1 MTAEEK
7 AAIAWVEGLS
17 EQDHAAFFVPAVGAD
32 IDTLAQVKPDHESGR
47 NCRSC
52 RIAKAN
58 GTLVVIE

>member
-1 MTAEEK
+1 MTPQEY

-17 EQDHAAFFVPAVGAD
+17 EQDHAAIFVPAIGAG
-32 IDTLAQVKPDHESGR
+32 IDTLAQFKPDHEPGP

-52 RIAKAN
+52 RRAREY